1 MKSHVVNFFK
11 AITLKG
17 RLSPYQQPAYASRLL
32 ALGLALGFFVSP
44 AGADTSWFERREMSY
59 ARRAFQDTLYDV
71 SRLKLER
78 FLEKRPDSDFSAEAK
93 WLLGQSYYFL
103 GQYDKA
109 LDQFKTI
116 PSKAE
121 KKLKGGYLYWQGET
135 LNALGRHPE
144 AAVLYQQYLNEY
156 ADGENRTDAHIGLS
170 VCLENTGQAEEA
182 REALNP
188 LLDAEADSLPHQRG
202 LLQLAKLDMQDQSYA
217 EALSK
222 LETLKKNQLQRSL
235 IYEVDYWI
243 GLNLLRMQRYQEARQ
258 VFAELTEDP
267 QAHPRTLVVRSWMG
281 LGQALREEES
291 WPEASRA
298 YQQAYRLSLDG
309 TLIEEAVLEYLHCQ
323 YRQGTLAKGAIEVRK
338 FASRN
343 PEVALPGL
351 IAIGQYYFNDGNH
364 DACISE
370 MDNFVQDYPDSE
382 MIWTAR
388 LLIARAFD
396 AKGDAEA
403 AVKSYRS
410 VIEQDISPTL
420 SVNARKDLARFYFER
435 QQYEPAA
442 EAFIALAEAGNC
454 PPALRETA
462 RFSAL
467 KALAA
472 ENRVEAFSE
481 QESEFHKAFPESAY
495 GADLLMIKARL
506 FRRAG
511 ESEKA
516 RELFSQLAEAHPG
529 SRQAADALFSL
540 GSSYYEA
547 GLYDQ
552 ASNALKM
559 IEQEHPTYSEI
570 TETIYLR
577 IISDLNTGQLDHEE
591 ARQQLTSLG
600 DSFVNSP
607 LLPKI
612 RFKAAFTWI
621 EQGRYLEALTAMTGL
636 MKDCPNTPEAEYAA
650 YLAGRS
656 AMRLKKFKEAIA
668 HFEEIPQASEWK
680 VHSHL
685 AQIRCYMA
693 QGEFK
698 SAREI
703 AESIISKSEPGP
715 VRSEALIRKADCLI
729 TEGEDSGD
737 IYLDAFKAVEQ
748 VIQSPESSVAQRNEA
763 GFLKG
768 KILQKQGK
776 ESEAL
781 EAYLDVV
788 YGKLLPANVAQ
799 QSVQPETHFFIESG
813 VTAAQILKDTGDIRG
828 AVEVYRILERLSAPH
843 RNQFRRAIED
853 LKTQHFI
860 YEET

>member
-1 MKSHVVNFFK
+1 
-11 AITLKG
+11 
-17 RLSPYQQPAYASRLL
+17 
-32 ALGLALGFFVSP
+32 
-44 AGADTSWFERREMSY
+44 
-59 ARRAFQDTLYDV
+59 
-71 SRLKLER
+71 
-78 FLEKRPDSDFSAEAK
+78 
-93 WLLGQSYYFL
+93 
-103 GQYDKA
+103 
-109 LDQFKTI
+109 
-116 PSKAE
+116 
-121 KKLKGGYLYWQGET
+121 
-135 LNALGRHPE
+135 
-144 AAVLYQQYLNEY
+144 
-156 ADGENRTDAHIGLS
+156 
-170 VCLENTGQAEEA
+170 
-182 REALNP
+182 
-188 LLDAEADSLPHQRG
+188 
-202 LLQLAKLDMQDQSYA
+202 
-217 EALSK
+217 
-222 LETLKKNQLQRSL
+222 
-235 IYEVDYWI
+235 
-243 GLNLLRMQRYQEARQ
+243 
-258 VFAELTEDP
+258 
-267 QAHPRTLVVRSWMG
+267 
-281 LGQALREEES
+281 
-291 WPEASRA
+291 
-298 YQQAYRLSLDG
+298 
-309 TLIEEAVLEYLHCQ
+309 
-323 YRQGTLAKGAIEVRK
+323 
-338 FASRN
+338 
-343 PEVALPGL
+343 
-351 IAIGQYYFNDGNH
+351 
-364 DACISE
+364 
-370 MDNFVQDYPDSE
+370 
-382 MIWTAR
+382 
-388 LLIARAFD
+388 
-396 AKGDAEA
+396 
-403 AVKSYRS
+403 
-410 VIEQDISPTL
+410 
-420 SVNARKDLARFYFER
+420 
-435 QQYEPAA
+435 
-442 EAFIALAEAGNC
+442 
-454 PPALRETA
+454 
-462 RFSAL
+462 
-467 KALAA
+467 
-472 ENRVEAFSE
+472 
-481 QESEFHKAFPESAY
+481 
-495 GADLLMIKARL
+495 
-506 FRRAG
+506 
-511 ESEKA
+511 
-516 RELFSQLAEAHPG
+516 
-529 SRQAADALFSL
+529 
-540 GSSYYEA
+540 
-547 GLYDQ
+547 
-552 ASNALKM
+552 M